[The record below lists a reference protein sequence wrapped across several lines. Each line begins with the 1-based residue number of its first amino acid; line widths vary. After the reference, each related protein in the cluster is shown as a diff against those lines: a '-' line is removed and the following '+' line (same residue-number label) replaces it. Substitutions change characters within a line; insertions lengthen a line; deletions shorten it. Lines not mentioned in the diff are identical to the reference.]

1 MYNAIAG
8 SCAEDEA
15 NAGGG
20 GSPPQIPFTIDGYDY
35 VTNYPNPILV
45 TNCLNG
51 GIINPNAT
59 DGTGNADRGRWID
72 FIQGAT
78 GTAKGESTFGTA
90 SSPTRTTQTA
100 HIRTSQ
106 LASSYQNT
114 PQGAFPIMVGGVIT
128 QGNMGSLSNI
138 HWQTTSVNSSVSN
151 GVVVVGN
158 NFVSDADEHNAN
170 NQIEDDFILLITNG
184 NGYQNCG
191 IYDNSNPF
199 GFNQTGLIM
208 PYIVW
213 GGGRGNPTFPAVN
226 DTITFR
232 ITVDADISG
241 TTHSVI
247 HDFIIKFI

>member
-20 GSPPQIPFTIDGYDY
+20 AQIPFTIDGFDY
-35 VTNYPNPILV
+35 ITNYPNPTLV

-51 GIINPNAT
+51 GIVNDGAN
-59 DGTGNADRGRWID
+59 DGTGNADRGIWID
-72 FIQGAT
+72 FIQGTT

-106 LASSYQNT
+106 VAGSYSNA
-114 PQGAFPIMVGGVIT
+114 PRPAFPIMVGGVIT

-138 HWQTTSVNSSVSN
+138 HWQTTSVSSSLSN
-151 GVVVVGN
+151 GVFVATN
-158 NFVSDADEHNAN
+158 TVSDADEHNAN
-170 NQIEDDFILLITNG
+170 NQIEDDFVELVTNG
-184 NGYQNCG
+184 SGYQNGG
-191 IYDNSNPF
+191 IYDNSDPF
-199 GFNQTGLIM
+199 TFSPNSGFLLTYL
-208 PYIVW
+208 VW
-213 GGGRGNPTFPAVN
+213 GGGRGTPTFPAAN
-226 DTITFR
+226 DTITLR

>member
-1 MYNAIAG
+1 MYSAIAG
-8 SCAEDEA
+8 SCAEQEA

-20 GSPPQIPFTIDGYDY
+20 AQIPFTIDGFDY
-35 VTNYPNPILV
+35 VTNYPNQTLI

-59 DGTGNADRGRWID
+59 DGTGNADRGMWVD
-72 FIQGAT
+72 FTNGMT
-78 GTAKGESTFGTA
+78 GTSKGQSTFGTA

-100 HIRTSQ
+100 HIRTSEV
-106 LASSYQNT
+106 ASWYQNA
-114 PQGAFPIMVGGVIT
+114 PQFGFPIMVGGVIT

-138 HWQTTSVNSSVSN
+138 HWQTTSLSSSLSN
-151 GVVVVGN
+151 GVQCFGTN
-158 NFVSDADEHNAN
+158 TVSDTDEHNAN
-170 NQIEDDFILLITNG
+170 NQIEEDFILLITNG
-184 NGYQNCG
+184 SGYQNCG
-191 IYDNSNPF
+191 IYDNANPF
-199 GFNQTGLIM
+199 SYNGAGLIM

-213 GGGRGNPTFPAVN
+213 GGGRGTPTFPAAN

-232 ITVDADISG
+232 ITVDADIGG